1 MTHQDVFEVVI
12 DNFLNGPCDFDPR
25 GLPSLIYDN
34 PIAPRIFS
42 VFLLRIFAYN
52 GRECWE
58 QCPRLVI
65 FGKDRHCA
73 PFLKP

>member
-52 GRECWE
+52 DGKWKRM
-58 QCPRLVI
+58 LGAMSS
-65 FGKDRHCA
+65 FGN
-73 PFLKP
+73 LW